1 MKKIHVGI
9 IVGGII
15 AAIILALSLSSKSE
29 KDQGAISKRPSLED
43 AESAFRR
50 GKLLEARALYK
61 NAAESITDANKL
73 RKIQERLEDLN
84 IKLILSPIMD
94 ECSTEYV
101 VQPRDVLGKIGRKFD
116 TTVNLIKRSNN
127 LPSDIIRLN
136 QRLKINTCKFSI
148 VVDKSQN
155 LLFLKKKGEVI
166 KTYIVS
172 TGKDNSTPTG
182 TFYTDR
188 NKLIKPTWY
197 KTGAIIPPDS
207 PDNILGSRWIGLGG
221 VDDGGVEIEGYGIHG
236 TTKPNDLGK
245 QITLGCVRMK
255 NEDIEVLFD
264 IVPVGAEVIIID

>member
-1 MKKIHVGI
+1 MKKIHIGI
-9 IVGGII
+9 IIGGIVV
-15 AAIILALSLSSKSE
+15 AMILALSLPSE
-29 KDQGAISKRPSLED
+29 NDKDQSIISKMPSLAD
-43 AESAFRR
+43 AKNAFSE
-50 GKLLEARALYK
+50 GKFLEARDLYK
-61 NAAESITDANKL
+61 NAMESVTGANKL
-73 RKIQERLEDLN
+73 KKIQERLEDIN
-84 IKLILSPIMD
+84 IKIILSPVLD

-101 VQPRDVLGKIGRKFD
+101 VRSRDVLIKIAKKFG

-127 LPSDIIRLN
+127 LPSDTIRLG
-136 QRLKINTCKFSI
+136 QKLKINTCKFSI

-166 KTYIVS
+166 KTYRVS

-182 TFYTDR
+182 TFHINK
-188 NKLIKPTWY
+188 NKLINPTWY

-207 PDNILGSRWIGLGG
+207 PENILGSRWMGLGG

-236 TTKPNDLGK
+236 TTKPNELGR

-255 NEDIEVLFD
+255 NEEVEIVYD